1 MLDVFEI
8 LRIGIFWRTETL
20 IGITFTLFFN
30 GGSFQGRKQPNQNRS
45 RETIMPSHVSPR
57 RSCIGLTAILP
68 SCFQIHS
75 LPPWTAATKIGT
87 QGRKTGKNG
96 AGEEN
101 RASGNFSRAKYHA
114 DWLEVMKFWWLIKCK
129 KIYRLR
135 PSALPFLL
143 FFSSWSPSPASRASF
158 LLHFSFV
165 SRSFRGAAGFA
176 KWTEERLKG
185 AKGDVGVKFKTP
197 GNRLGT
203 LEEST
208 TNCTPASLFLCLRL
222 GPLSNPRESHF
233 PRLNVPFHGKI
244 PLYSQKHCYSID
256 ENVDFVDFNYP
267 DGSQMNVWS
276 RVINFCMWTEV
287 LDTAC
292 HLRDGLVSISD
303 PPRFFYRWL
312 NCCRLIDINEHQS
325 SNIDNYWWSV
335 LKLVMGSKF

>member
-1 MLDVFEI
+1 MLKRTNIVENRGFRRVIGQCVFRLNSI
-8 LRIGIFWRTETL
+8 WCTRNNFCFLISGNFLNINWRADIGCFWNLLANGNAYRNYFYFLFQRWFFLRKKASKPKSFSRDDNAVARFSAQKL
-20 IGITFTLFFN
+20 HRSYCNPPQLF
-30 GGSFQGRKQPNQNRS
+30 P
-45 RETIMPSHVSPR
+45 
-57 RSCIGLTAILP
+57 
-68 SCFQIHS
+68 QIHS

-87 QGRKTGKNG
+87 QGRKSGKKG

-143 FFSSWSPSPASRASF
+143 FFSGWSQSPASRASF

-185 AKGDVGVKFKTP
+185 AKGDVGVNFKTP
-197 GNRLGT
+197 GNRLGS

-208 TNCTPASLFLCLRL
+208 TNCTTASLFLSLRL
-222 GPLSNPRESHF
+222 GPLSNSRESHF
-233 PRLNVPFHGKI
+233 LRLNVSFRGKI

-256 ENVDFVDFNYP
+256 ENVDFVDFSYP
-267 DGSQMNVWS
+267 DRNQLNV
-276 RVINFCMWTEV
+276 
-287 LDTAC
+287 
-292 HLRDGLVSISD
+292 
-303 PPRFFYRWL
+303 
-312 NCCRLIDINEHQS
+312 
-325 SNIDNYWWSV
+325 
-335 LKLVMGSKF
+335 

>member
-1 MLDVFEI
+1 MLDVFGI
-8 LRIGIFWRTETL
+8 LCIGIFWRMETL
-20 IGITFTLFFN
+20 IGITSTLFFN
-30 GGSFQGRKQPNQNRS
+30 GGSFQERKHPNQNHS

-87 QGRKTGKNG
+87 QGRKSGKNG

-143 FFSSWSPSPASRASF
+143 FFSGWSQSPTSRASF

-208 TNCTPASLFLCLRL
+208 TNCTPASLFLSFRL

-233 PRLNVPFHGKI
+233 PRLNVSFRGKI
-244 PLYSQKHCYSID
+244 PLSKVLLFYRRKRRFRGFQLSGREPNERLVTGNEFLYVNGGIRYSVSF
-256 ENVDFVDFNYP
+256 ER
-267 DGSQMNVWS
+267 WS
-276 RVINFCMWTEV
+276 R
-287 LDTAC
+287 
-292 HLRDGLVSISD
+292 
-303 PPRFFYRWL
+303 
-312 NCCRLIDINEHQS
+312 IDS
-325 SNIDNYWWSV
+325 WSTKIFLSL
-335 LKLVMGSKF
+335 LKLLSFDRN